1 MIPTLLDDF
10 EGLKPS
16 VEEVTADV
24 VGTAKELDL
33 EVEPE
38 DGNESLHLLIKSEWI
53 KGCFLLMSK
62 ISGFFG

>member
-16 VEEVTADV
+16 VEEVAADV
-24 VGTAKELDL
+24 VETAKELDL

-53 KGCFLLMSK
+53 KSCFLLMSK

>member
-1 MIPTLLDDF
+1 MTPTLLGDF

-16 VEEVTADV
+16 VEEGTADV
-24 VGTAKELDL
+24 VETAKEPGL

-38 DGNESLHLLIKSEWI
+38 DGSESLHLLIESEWT
-53 KGCFLLMSK
+53 KTCFLLMRK